1 MGNFRWCDDVPWETF
16 HDLFA
21 RSYWLRAW
29 IVQEVAN
36 NHNATLFIYGE
47 KKLTRDMLMNAVDFY
62 QSHIDALEDRI
73 SSKTKQRRVQGSD
86 VWTKIARAGTLL
98 WLRNSLT
105 QKPACSTVLDL
116 ARQAHTTDSRDK
128 VYGFL
133 GLLDDNI
140 TSRITPDYDLTVLD
154 VYTEFAIALVN
165 VSQNLNVIFTWCNSK
180 LEDDWPSWVPDWRE
194 PFNRK
199 HMQWLLGREA
209 SRNSNCFASF
219 SSQKQKLP
227 VRGSKIDTI

>member
-21 RSYWLRAW
+21 RSYWQRAW

-73 SSKTKQRRVQGSD
+73 SSKTKQPRVQGSD

-105 QKPACSTVLDL
+105 QKPACSTGIRL
-116 ARQAHTTDSRDK
+116 S
-128 VYGFL
+128 
-133 GLLDDNI
+133 
-140 TSRITPDYDLTVLD
+140 
-154 VYTEFAIALVN
+154 
-165 VSQNLNVIFTWCNSK
+165 
-180 LEDDWPSWVPDWRE
+180 
-194 PFNRK
+194 
-199 HMQWLLGREA
+199 
-209 SRNSNCFASF
+209 
-219 SSQKQKLP
+219 
-227 VRGSKIDTI
+227 